1 MILVDGQGRTL
12 YAFTPD
18 ANGESTCY
26 DDCATKW
33 PPLTSSGDV
42 AAGEGLDAE
51 DFGTVA
57 RTDGSTQVTFY
68 GKPLYTF
75 ADDAAAGDTNG
86 QGVGDKWFVVDAEGE
101 LVRS

>member
-1 MILVDGQGRTL
+1 
-12 YAFTPD
+12 
-18 ANGESTCY
+18 
-26 DDCATKW
+26 
-33 PPLTSSGDV
+33 
-42 AAGEGLDAE
+42 
-51 DFGTVA
+51 
-57 RTDGSTQVTFY
+57 VTFY